1 MTLFSVWWNPRLQL
15 LVLIYLW
22 ITISHFLS
30 FCLLNH
36 FGVNNI
42 WAVKI
47 GYANTLSLGTNS
59 CKKRNMTTLKSR
71 ALIKKKRCVTCV
83 AGYNDSRARYR
94 AFSQSC
100 QPKKKLFGFETKLKE
115 SILKSNNQI
124 NSTVTTRTWVSSKE
138 WIITLPNT
146 GLVYELTNGDGT
158 RLFEW

>member
-36 FGVNNI
+36 FKQHLSSKNRLRKYTI
-42 WAVKI
+42 I
-47 GYANTLSLGTNS
+47 GDKQLQ
-59 CKKRNMTTLKSR
+59 KRNMTTLKSR

-83 AGYNDSRARYR
+83 AGYNDSRARYK

-100 QPKKKLFGFETKLKE
+100 QPKKNLFGFETKLKE

-124 NSTVTTRTWVSSKE
+124 NSTVTSRIWVSSKE

-158 RLFEW
+158 RLFDW